1 MDCCCFPVSGKKE
14 KLSLLGLKPHGWWQR
29 KKGQH
34 KCAGFKECKS
44 GRAAANKERS
54 DTWGIAWYLL
64 AITDMDFFF
73 SLLPRFIWCFL
84 FCSVLCWLAN
94 WSPFLCL
101 EVSIYIHGLLS
112 KTFHKI
118 CSISV
123 KILLLISLLI
133 EMSLHARG
141 IKAQIYFLSII
152 VFLEADVCWGWR
164 VHNLV
169 LTYLC
174 NLWLQHPRLNQQ
186 RIISSKLEW
195 SKVR

>member
-123 KILLLISLLI
+123 KILLLIDQYRKL
-133 EMSLHARG
+133 
-141 IKAQIYFLSII
+141 F
-152 VFLEADVCWGWR
+152 VFLYTNNKQSELEIKKSQFTIASKTLRNELSKDVPD
-164 VHNLV
+164 LY
-169 LTYLC
+169 T
-174 NLWLQHPRLNQQ
+174 
-186 RIISSKLEW
+186 
-195 SKVR
+195 